1 MIEINV
7 VGLGFVGLTTAIGLS
22 YKNLKIK
29 AIESDLNKLNEIRN
43 LNIPFYE
50 PMLDKKL
57 KYVLRNKNIF
67 FTDKIQLNKK
77 KNKCFF
83 YMYWNTLK

>member
-43 LNIPFYE
+43 LNIPF
-50 PMLDKKL
+50 L
-57 KYVLRNKNIF
+57 
-67 FTDKIQLNKK
+67 
-77 KNKCFF
+77 
-83 YMYWNTLK
+83 